1 MPTLLDLAGIGV
13 LDQRAGRSAERFDG
27 VSAGGILRSA
37 HAPVVHLAQYT
48 ETAGN
53 RAYQTDRWKIVTA
66 HRYGD
71 PFDDREWRL
80 YDLAADPTETR
91 DLAPRHPDVVAELAA
106 AWEQAAWTN
115 RVFPLD
121 DHGPGSALR
130 RPADDH
136 FADAV
141 TLLPGTPT
149 LERFRSAQLVQHR
162 DVVIT
167 AELTLAAGDTGV
179 LIAHGDQGG
188 GYLLAVD
195 TDEDGESVASVVINA
210 YGLLHR
216 SAALPL
222 ALGDHRLVLRLLVR
236 PQFRLDVELTDA
248 HQTVSLTGLPQLV
261 GMAPFTGISVGR
273 DAGGP
278 VDWQRWARNG
288 SDPFGGRLRSVHY
301 APGPLAPDA
310 PAERARIW
318 AEGAKI
324 YD

>member
-1 MPTLLDLAGIGV
+1 M
-13 LDQRAGRSAERFDG
+13 
-27 VSAGGILRSA
+27 
-37 HAPVVHLAQYT
+37 
-48 ETAGN
+48 
-53 RAYQTDRWKIVTA
+53 
-66 HRYGD
+66 
-71 PFDDREWRL
+71 
-80 YDLAADPTETR
+80 
-91 DLAPRHPDVVAELAA
+91 
-106 AWEQAAWTN
+106 
-115 RVFPLD
+115 
-121 DHGPGSALR
+121 
-130 RPADDH
+130 
-136 FADAV
+136 
-141 TLLPGTPT
+141 
-149 LERFRSAQLVQHR
+149 
-162 DVVIT
+162 
-167 AELTLAAGDTGV
+167 
-179 LIAHGDQGG
+179 
-188 GYLLAVD
+188 
-195 TDEDGESVASVVINA
+195 ASVVINA
-210 YGLLHR
+210 YGLVHR

-288 SDPFGGRLRSVHY
+288 SDPFGGRLRSVRY